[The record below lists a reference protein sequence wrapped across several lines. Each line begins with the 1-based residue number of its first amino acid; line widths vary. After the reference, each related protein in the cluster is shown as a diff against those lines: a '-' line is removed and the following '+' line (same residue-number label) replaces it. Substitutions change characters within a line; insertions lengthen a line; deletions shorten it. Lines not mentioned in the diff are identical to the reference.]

1 MCVKQLKAEAASLR
15 KALETL
21 IAESYGA
28 LGWLQGV
35 VHFSDTAR
43 LYKVQKL
50 AQAIEEAKA
59 ALAADAGRAID
70 RKEAEAAALREAL
83 EELLREGEDHDSVS
97 QYSLTFDRAYAAL
110 AADAGRAMLE
120 RVRMLEEELEL
131 ATRIVRPLE
140 QLHPLD
146 DK

>member
-1 MCVKQLKAEAASLR
+1 MVMTNKLVEIMNASDCEQMTQYEEEIARLQAEAAALR
-15 KALETL
+15 CALE
-21 IAESYGA
+21 AVVEESYGA

-50 AQAIEEAKA
+50 AQAIEEAN
-59 ALAADAGRAID
+59 
-70 RKEAEAAALREAL
+70 
-83 EELLREGEDHDSVS
+83 
-97 QYSLTFDRAYAAL
+97 AAL

-131 ATRIVRPLE
+131 SNRAIRTIHKIQKTIL
-140 QLHPLD
+140 
-146 DK
+146 KI